1 MNKVYSV
8 MSTEYIKIVTE
19 SDFEYEVIAYS
30 NQAPV
35 IVDFWAEWCRP
46 CKTLTPILE
55 KLAFEAQGT
64 FRLAKVN
71 VDDNP
76 NLALR
81 FEVRSIPNVKA
92 FRDGHVVSEF
102 LGLVP
107 EPRVRE
113 FIRNLAPSQID
124 LLLEKGQSQ
133 LEATDWLSAGKS
145 FTQFLEKS
153 SDNPAG
159 LLGLLKS
166 YLMQGLYADAK
177 NIIDEFPASQEY
189 ANMEI
194 LRPLY
199 DALTMG
205 MSNVSLNDNP
215 LDAAFRNA
223 IRLIQRGN
231 LAAAMDGLID
241 ILRQDKHYHDDDARK
256 VLVALF
262 EVLGDNQSL
271 TQQYRR
277 ELAMVLF

>member
-1 MNKVYSV
+1 MTS
-8 MSTEYIKIVTE
+8 EFIKAVSE

-55 KLAFEAQGT
+55 KFATEAQGA

-71 VDDNP
+71 VDENP

-102 LGLVP
+102 LGLQP

-124 LLLEKGQSQ
+124 LLLEKGQS
-133 LEATDWLSAGKS
+133 LIEAMNWNEASNS
-145 FTQFLEKS
+145 FRQFLVKS
-153 SDNPAG
+153 PDNPAG
-159 LLGLLKS
+159 LLGLIKAC
-166 YLMQGLYADAK
+166 LMQGRFSEARQL
-177 NIIDEFPASQEY
+177 IVEFPSSPEY
-189 ANMEI
+189 AHMEI
-194 LRPLY
+194 LRPLFN
-199 DALTMG
+199 ALWG
-205 MSNVSLNDNP
+205 EKSNQGISDDP
-215 LDAAFRNA
+215 LEATYHNTV
-223 IRLIQRGN
+223 RLILRGN
-231 LAAAMDGLID
+231 LPAAMDGIID
-241 ILRQDKHYHDDDARK
+241 VLRQDKHYRNDEARK
-256 VLVALF
+256 VLLGIF
-262 EVLGDNQSL
+262 EVLGDNHPL
-271 TQQYRR
+271 TLQYRR

>member
-1 MNKVYSV
+1 MAS
-8 MSTEYIKIVTE
+8 EYIKTVTE

-30 NQAPV
+30 NQNPV

-55 KLAFEAQGT
+55 KIAEDAGGI

-81 FEVRSIPNVKA
+81 FNVRSIPNVKA
-92 FRDGHVVSEF
+92 FRDGQIISEF
-102 LGLVP
+102 LGLQP

-133 LEATDWLSAGKS
+133 LESLQWRDATDTFHKFLNKS
-145 FTQFLEKS
+145 PNHT
-153 SDNPAG
+153 AG

-166 YLMQGLYADAK
+166 NLMQGNFSEAK
-177 NIIDEFPASQEY
+177 KLIEEFPPSPEY
-189 ANMEI
+189 AHMEVI
-194 LRPLY
+194 RPLHV
-199 DALTMG
+199 ALVRG
-205 MSNVSLNDNP
+205 KSELNLLDVP
-215 LDAAFRNA
+215 LEASYHNA
-223 IRLIQRGN
+223 LNLVLRGN
-231 LAAAMDGLID
+231 LPAAMDGMID
-241 ILRQDKHYHDDDARK
+241 ILRQDKHYHDDEVRK
-256 VLVALF
+256 SLLALF
-262 EVLGDNQSL
+262 EVLGTNHPL

-277 ELAMVLF
+277 ELASVLF